1 MLKRILDLGII
12 FVFSP
17 ILLLFF
23 ILSAFAIF
31 LFDGTPIFF
40 SQDRGGFKGKVFKI
54 YKFRTM
60 KIENKTVN
68 SSETE
73 RISSIGKLLRKTS
86 LDELPSIFNII
97 KGEMSLVGPRPLISD
112 YLNLYNDFQKQR
124 HNVRPGMTGLAQ
136 VKGRNRLKWNERFEL
151 DVWYVNNQ
159 NIFLDLKI
167 IFLTF
172 LRIFDTENIQ
182 HKDEITMYKFTGN
195 DED

>member
-1 MLKRILDLGII
+1 MVFFPLIAITSFLIVAQDGKSPFYIPIRVGKDGLPFRLFKLRSMVADAEKTRVDTTAIDDFRITKIGH
-12 FVFSP
+12 
-17 ILLLFF
+17 F
-23 ILSAFAIF
+23 I
-31 LFDGTPIFF
+31 
-40 SQDRGGFKGKVFKI
+40 RK
-54 YKFRTM
+54 YK
-60 KIENKTVN
+60 
-68 SSETE
+68 
-73 RISSIGKLLRKTS
+73 
-86 LDELPSIFNII
+86 LDELPQFFNVL

-159 NIFLDLKI
+159 NTFLDLKI

-182 HKDEITMYKFTGN
+182 YKDEITMYKFTGN

>member
-1 MLKRILDLGII
+1 
-12 FVFSP
+12 
-17 ILLLFF
+17 
-23 ILSAFAIF
+23 
-31 LFDGTPIFF
+31 
-40 SQDRGGFKGKVFKI
+40 
-54 YKFRTM
+54 
-60 KIENKTVN
+60 
-68 SSETE
+68 
-73 RISSIGKLLRKTS
+73 
-86 LDELPSIFNII
+86 
-97 KGEMSLVGPRPLISD
+97 
-112 YLNLYNDFQKQR
+112 
-124 HNVRPGMTGLAQ
+124 MTGLAQ